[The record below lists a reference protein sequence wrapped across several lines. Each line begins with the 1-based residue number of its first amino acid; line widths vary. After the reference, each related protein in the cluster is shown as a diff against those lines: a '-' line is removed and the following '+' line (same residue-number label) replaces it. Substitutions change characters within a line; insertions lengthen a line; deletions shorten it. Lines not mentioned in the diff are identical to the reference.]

1 MAKYFSSNLK
11 YLRESL
17 GISKSDLAKK
27 LNVNQSTISR
37 WENDEMG
44 INLSNAYDLA
54 QYLNISLSDLVGIN
68 LKNTEIPPD
77 SNNLQNKINTLNE
90 EQQKAIINIID
101 NMNKN

>member
-1 MAKYFSSNLK
+1 MTKYFSSNLK
-11 YLRESL
+11 YLRETL

-54 QYLNISLSDLVGIN
+54 EYLNISLSDLVGID
-68 LKNTEIPPD
+68 LKNSTIPPN
-77 SNNLQNKINTLNE
+77 SKKLQHKINTLNE
-90 EQQKAIINIID
+90 DQQKAIINIID
-101 NMNKN
+101 NMNNK